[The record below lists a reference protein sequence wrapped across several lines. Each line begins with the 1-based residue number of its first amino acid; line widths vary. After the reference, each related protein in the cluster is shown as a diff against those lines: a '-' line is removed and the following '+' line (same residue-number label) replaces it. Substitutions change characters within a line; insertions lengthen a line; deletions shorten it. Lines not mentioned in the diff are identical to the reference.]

1 MSDIETL
8 SEAFNQVSRQVSS
21 GKKLTQLKDSPSGSA
36 ELVSITTLESEID
49 QYRFNADASSLYLQV
64 ADSAFNEVTN
74 LVTSIYAKGSQA
86 SAELVSEDARAAL
99 ANEVR
104 SLRNQI
110 VTLAN
115 SEVRNRFLFA
125 GSLVTSAPFSQNGDT
140 ITYNGDD
147 TVSSIS
153 VDNGT
158 EVQMNFSGR
167 DVFEPIFNSI
177 NSLLTAMDSNDVAGI
192 KTALEQFSSV
202 LSGLGEVRAK
212 VGTNMNLLQNIQ
224 SNLNLRETSLT
235 EQRSKIEDADMAQ
248 AVVQLNQTKT
258 ALQTAMS
265 AGGSIL
271 TQRNLFDILG

>member
-1 MSDIETL
+1 MSDLETL
-8 SEAFNQVSRQVSS
+8 GEAYNRISRQVSS
-21 GKKLTQLKDSPSGSA
+21 GKKLNQLKDSPSGCA
-36 ELVSITTLESEID
+36 ELVSLANLESKTD
-49 QYRFNADASSLYLQV
+49 RYQSNANASSLYLQV
-64 ADSAFNEVTN
+64 ADSALNEVTN

-86 SAELVSEDARAAL
+86 SAELVNSDARAAL
-99 ANEVR
+99 ASEVR

-115 SEVRNRFLFA
+115 SEARNRFLFA
-125 GSLVTSAPFSQNGDT
+125 GSLVTSAPFSQNGDA

-147 TVSSIS
+147 TVSSIN

-167 DVFEPIFNSI
+167 SVFEPIFNSI
-177 NSLLTAMDSNDVAGI
+177 NSLLAAMDSNDVAGI
-192 KTALEQFSSV
+192 KTALEQFSST
-202 LSGLGEVRAK
+202 LSGLGAVRAK

-224 SNLNLRETSLT
+224 SNLDSRETSLT
-235 EQRSKIEDADMAQ
+235 EQRSKIEDADMVQ
-248 AVVQLNQTKT
+248 AAVQLNQTKT